1 MAARDMSHNQNRR
14 VEMRRNADTIVTE
27 FLELFHTTTI
37 DMPRIQAALAE
48 NARWQPVVPTAA
60 VVEGRDRICAEIERQ
75 YRLYADCACKILNV
89 ASNGNT
95 VFTERVDDVRMLA
108 DDRTVVTRVVGVF
121 DLDADGRIVWW
132 REYWD
137 MLDIA
142 DQIGIS
148 GEDMRG
154 LMDASV
160 PV

>member
-1 MAARDMSHNQNRR
+1 
-14 VEMRRNADTIVTE
+14 MRRSRDRIVTE
-27 FLELFHTTTI
+27 FLGLFHATTL
-37 DMPRIQAALAE
+37 DMPRIRAAFSE
-48 NARWQPVVPTAA
+48 DARWQPVVPTAS
-60 VVEGRDRICAEIERQ
+60 VMEGRDRICAEIERQ

-89 ASNGNT
+89 ATSGAT

-121 DLDADGRIVWW
+121 DLDADDKIVWW

-137 MLDIA
+137 TLDIA

-148 GEDMRG
+148 GEDMRRI
-154 LMDASV
+154 MDASV